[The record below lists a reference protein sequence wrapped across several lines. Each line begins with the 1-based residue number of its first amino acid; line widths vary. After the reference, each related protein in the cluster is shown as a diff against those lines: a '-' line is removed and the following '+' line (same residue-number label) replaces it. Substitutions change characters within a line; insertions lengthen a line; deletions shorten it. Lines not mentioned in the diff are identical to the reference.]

1 MVRALATVTDDH
13 GVVHPGQGW
22 TDIVVTRDAPPAAV
36 DGLLTG
42 WHEPESS
49 HLMMLEAFADH
60 DTLSARVPPRP
71 RRSAT
76 CGTSSATATSSSAR
90 EVHDDAEAP
99 GRRTPTLPAGR
110 RAVLYALRRRGEAT
124 AEQVADQLGMTV
136 SGARQHL
143 TALTRAGLVE
153 AAEMPSTELKRGRR
167 TLAYSATAEADQ
179 YFPKAYGELTNEL
192 LGYVADSN
200 PELLEDLFA
209 KRRQHRIDNA
219 QTRLAG
225 KRTLGAKVA
234 ELTRIL
240 DEDGYLATYEKV
252 TPGVYRVIEHNCA
265 IWAVAQRYGQACT
278 SEIDFIRAALPEAE
292 IERVQHMVAG
302 ARHCAVRDQSARP
315 SRVSVSAS
323 PVRILRRQPLGD
335 ERAVARLG
343 IALDAEERRRRVDGH
358 LGDDRREVDMIEDLP
373 DVAVPILGRELDP
386 RALADAEAVVLPV
399 LHVAELGGRRQLLV
413 VAVLDAGVRERS
425 LET

>member
-1 MVRALATVTDDH
+1 MT
-13 GVVHPGQGW
+13 P
-22 TDIVVTRDAPPAAV
+22 TRPA
-36 DGLLTG
+36 D
-42 WHEPESS
+42 
-49 HLMMLEAFADH
+49 
-60 DTLSARVPPRP
+60 
-71 RRSAT
+71 
-76 CGTSSATATSSSAR
+76 
-90 EVHDDAEAP
+90 
-99 GRRTPTLPAGR
+99 TPTLPAGR

-153 AAEMPSTELKRGRR
+153 AAELPSTESKRGRR
-167 TLAYSATAEADQ
+167 TLAYSATADADQ

-192 LGYVADSN
+192 LGYVADSD

-209 KRRQHRIDNA
+209 QRRQHRIDNA

-292 IERVQHMVAG
+292 IERIQHMVAG
-302 ARHCAVRDQSARP
+302 ARHCAYEIRAGAGAESA
-315 SRVSVSAS
+315 
-323 PVRILRRQPLGD
+323 
-335 ERAVARLG
+335 
-343 IALDAEERRRRVDGH
+343 
-358 LGDDRREVDMIEDLP
+358 
-373 DVAVPILGRELDP
+373 
-386 RALADAEAVVLPV
+386 
-399 LHVAELGGRRQLLV
+399 
-413 VAVLDAGVRERS
+413 
-425 LET
+425 